1 MNKRGLA
8 IAIVAALFILAA
20 CSPAATPTP
29 TQAPQAVGGGNG
41 AGTFGNLNEE
51 TRLAIGIFKLEG
63 TGNAVT
69 PAEAKLLLP
78 LWQQIQTL
86 DANGNPTQTEIQN
99 VTDQML
105 VALNSTQ
112 VNAIDAM
119 NLTAADIQSLMQQ
132 LNIQITPGAFGGGNG
147 GNGGGGNGG
156 TGTGFGGG
164 NGGGG
169 FGGGRNN
176 GGTPFPTLSPD
187 ERSTRTAQRQTEVA
201 SGTQVPGFN
210 GTPGAGFNGTPGAG
224 GRFGAGGGFANM
236 LVDPL
241 IQLLQTRA
249 GG

>member
-29 TQAPQAVGGGNG
+29 TQAPQGSGGNG
-41 AGTFGNLNEE
+41 AADFRNLNEE

-69 PAEAKLLLP
+69 PAEAKVLLP

-86 DANGNPTQTEIQN
+86 DANGSATQTEIQN

-105 VALNSTQ
+105 VALNTTQ

-147 GNGGGGNGG
+147 GNGNGG
-156 TGTGFGGG
+156 AGF
-164 NGGGG
+164 GGGG

-201 SGTQVPGFN
+201 SGTQFPGFN
-210 GTPGAGFNGTPGAG
+210 GTPGAGFSGTPA
-224 GRFGAGGGFANM
+224 
-236 LVDPL
+236 
-241 IQLLQTRA
+241 
-249 GG
+249 